1 MGILSRTGIR
11 AISHLNHVP
20 QILKVGRQRART
32 ILLFKISSFGIIWR
46 VRAVSSLSRDYFYA

>member
-32 ILLFKISSFGIIWR
+32 IFLFKISFFGIVWR
-46 VRAVSSLSRDYFYA
+46 VRAV